1 MKKMTVSEFKRG
13 QNDPRLTGQ
22 WTLMAQVCNIV
33 PERGHWTE
41 IATIPTHQSLHRNP
55 GTQGQKQTKWSL
67 SGPGDD
73 GQGEFPGLR

>member
-33 PERGHWTE
+33 LECGHWTE
-41 IATIPTHQSLHRNP
+41 IATIHTPELT
-55 GTQGQKQTKWSL
+55 
-67 SGPGDD
+67 
-73 GQGEFPGLR
+73 